1 MLFLHLY
8 YQKKYMSDTLQ
19 EALLLLGI
27 GMITVFAVLFLV
39 VLTGNLLVRLT
50 NRWEG
55 NAPAPG
61 SKSSVTSDP
70 IDPAVV
76 AVITATV
83 DVVTEG
89 KGSISQIEPHST
101 TQ

>member
-27 GMITVFAVLFLV
+27 GMITVFVVLFLV

-50 NRWEG
+50 NLWEG
-55 NAPAPG
+55 NSSSPSSKPPA
-61 SKSSVTSDP
+61 TSDQ

-83 DVVTEG
+83 DIVTKG
-89 KGSISQIEPHST
+89 KGTVSHIEPGST
-101 TQ
+101 P